1 MADNIVGELYQ
12 IKIDNKIYGV
22 QDKTARENLATEIT
36 NRTQAITG
44 VQAQITGVQTKLL
57 GEQTDTADANTINGL
72 RKAINALQT
81 KEGNDITGV
90 QGQIQTGVQGVQTQL
105 SGVQSALEA
114 ADAALLGTQADSP
127 STENSIWGLRKAIT
141 DLAGTD
147 SSTLATIEKIKA
159 ELNNPSAEGGELN
172 TFLDKVTALIAGFQ
186 TESGVQGYTTIKNYI
201 DTQDAGVQSR
211 LIGKQ
216 SDAATANTIHGVR
229 KALADVQSALEAAD
243 TALLGTQ
250 DDTETD
256 NTIYGLKAGVQ
267 GVKQTIENNEQ
278 VVAASL
284 NDLEDRKAN
293 KQDVDTAI
301 SGVQSRID
309 TLDTANNNIQEK
321 TLNYVTNVTYN
332 NGVLEITTGTAK
344 VLEYKTSPSNS

>member
-1 MADNIVGELYQ
+1 MADIVGELNR
-12 IKIDNKIYGV
+12 IKIDGKIYGV
-22 QDKTARENLATEIT
+22 QDQTARENLATEIT
-36 NRTQAITG
+36 NRTTAITG
-44 VQAQITGVQTKLL
+44 VQ
-57 GEQTDTADANTINGL
+57 E
-72 RKAINALQT
+72 
-81 KEGNDITGV
+81 
-90 QGQIQTGVQGVQTQL
+90 QIQTGVQGVQTQL

-114 ADAALLGTQADSP
+114 ADAALLGKQEDST
-127 STENSIWGLRKAIT
+127 STNSIWGLRNAIT
-141 DLAGTD
+141 NLAGTD
-147 SSTLATIEKIKA
+147 SSTLETINKIKA

-172 TFLDKVTALIAGFQ
+172 TFLDKVTQLIDGFQ
-186 TESGVQGYTTIKNYI
+186 TESGAQGYTTIKNYI
-201 DTQDAGVQSR
+201 DTQDADVQST
-211 LIGKQ
+211 LIGT
-216 SDAATANTIHGVR
+216 SADAATVDTIYGVR
-229 KALADVQSALEAAD
+229 KALAGVQSALEDAD
-243 TALLGTQ
+243 EALLGTQ
-250 DDTETD
+250 DDTETA

-321 TLNYVTNVTYN
+321 ALNYVTNVTYN